1 VIAVLRFKSGEWS
14 NSVNNNEHVSS
25 VDVNDRMMSI
35 LGIISCGI
43 SIALSALVSTV
54 LSRVRAARLTSDGL
68 ISGLADLNQYDLSH

>member
-1 VIAVLRFKSGEWS
+1 MIAVLRFKSGEWS